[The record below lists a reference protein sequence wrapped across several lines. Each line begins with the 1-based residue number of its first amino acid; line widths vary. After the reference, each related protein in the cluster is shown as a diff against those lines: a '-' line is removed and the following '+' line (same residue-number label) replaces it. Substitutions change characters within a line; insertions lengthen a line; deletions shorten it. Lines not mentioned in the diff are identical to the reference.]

1 MVEASP
7 VRGAISLR
15 VRLLALC
22 SILASLVSCR
32 ATEEIWTLRTGATQ
46 AGPTCDALTIGVTT
60 FDDVLAA
67 VGKEPESLQRRADGH
82 VLACWYSWTMRVD
95 PPTGEPMGALHYFL
109 QCRFDAA
116 GVLTWCRS
124 HGYTPLGEGACEC
137 SRADGSE

>member
-1 MVEASP
+1 MHETST
-7 VRGAISLR
+7 VRGASSRR

-22 SILASLVSCR
+22 SILASFLVSCR
-32 ATEEIWTLRTGATQ
+32 ATEEVWTIRTGVTQ

-67 VGKEPESLQRRADGH
+67 VGKDPESLQRLADGE

-95 PPTGEPMGALHYFL
+95 PPTGEPLGALHYFL

-124 HGYTPLGEGACEC
+124 HDYTPLGGCHCAH
-137 SRADGSE
+137 